1 MSLRRINNVT
11 NSKTVKM
18 TKRCR
23 FCYHSYRLTFASPKS
38 FALALT
44 IAITKH
50 LGRPGLGR
58 VGTACYDQ
66 ANNGAKRVNVP
77 TSEASDQPWV

>member
-1 MSLRRINNVT
+1 MMSLRRINNVT

-50 LGRPGLGR
+50 LPRH
-58 VGTACYDQ
+58 
-66 ANNGAKRVNVP
+66 
-77 TSEASDQPWV
+77 